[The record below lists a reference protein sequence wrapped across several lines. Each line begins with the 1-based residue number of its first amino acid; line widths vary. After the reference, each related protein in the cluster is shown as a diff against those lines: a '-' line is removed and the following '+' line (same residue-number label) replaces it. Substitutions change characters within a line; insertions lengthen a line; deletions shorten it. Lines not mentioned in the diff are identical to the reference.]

1 MSSLNLRFSGFI
13 GTCKAFLYWDI
24 LNGEH
29 VPPGIFLFIDR
40 ELDSENFKSRYAYCT
55 HSNYSIALMIEPY
68 FSDGIFFC
76 SI

>member
-1 MSSLNLRFSGFI
+1 MAHAYCGFI

-29 VPPGIFLFIDR
+29 VPPGIFLSIDR
-40 ELDSENFKSRYAYCT
+40 ELDSENFKSRYDYCT

-68 FSDGIFFC
+68 FSDVIFFLVLF
-76 SI
+76 I